1 MSHTVDQS
9 FAAFARQEAANI
21 HNKVVRLAPFRP
33 LFSSSLRTLLA
44 ALCMP
49 GIAIAQNAADAPQK
63 PKQLLL
69 ISFDGAADNRL
80 WERSG
85 EIASRANAHFTYF
98 LSCTTLIARGPAS
111 KAYQAPGQ
119 KPGKSNVGFAPDE
132 ADAAARL
139 EHIWAAHLA
148 GHDISSHACGHFDGK
163 DWSKADWLTEFSTFK
178 TVLAGA
184 WKQNGVADKEP
195 EGWQDFVKTGIKGFR
210 APYLST
216 SKGMAEAEKQAG
228 FLYDASLVTKGPQ
241 EPEQDGNL
249 TRFGLPLIAEGP
261 GNRPIIGMDYNMF
274 VRHSAGFDNPSK
286 SAEFEERTY
295 QAFKTAFEAQYSGD
309 RKPVQF
315 GFHFVLMNGG
325 AYWRAME
332 RLVTDVCHREDVACV
347 SYSQAVAILEK
358 QNGRKNP
365 AGSSF

>member
-1 MSHTVDQS
+1 MAS
-9 FAAFARQEAANI
+9 FRF
-21 HNKVVRLAPFRP
+21 
-33 LFSSSLRTLLA
+33 FSLTPAWLLA
-44 ALCMP
+44 AGVCLSGP
-49 GIAIAQNAADAPQK
+49 ALAENASTTAHK

-85 EIASRANAHFTYF
+85 EIARKANAHFTYF

-111 KAYQAPGQ
+111 KAYQAPGE

-139 EHIWAAHLA
+139 GHIWQAHQE

-163 DWSKADWLTEFSTFK
+163 DWSEADWTAEFSTFK
-178 TVLAGA
+178 AVLASA
-184 WKQNGVADKEP
+184 WQKNGVGDKQP
-195 EGWQDFVKTGIKGFR
+195 DGWQDFVKTGIKGFR

-216 SKGMAEAEKQAG
+216 SKGMVAAEKKAG
-228 FLYDASLVTKGPQ
+228 FVYDASLVTKGPLP
-241 EPEQDGNL
+241 PEKDGAL
-249 TRFGLPLIAEGP
+249 SRFGLPLIPEGP
-261 GNRPIIGMDYNMF
+261 GDRPIIGMDYNLF

-286 SAEFEERTY
+286 SAEFEDRTY

-309 RKPVQF
+309 RHPMQF

-332 RLVTDVCHREDVACV
+332 RLVSEVCHREDVACV
-347 SYSQAVAILEK
+347 SYSEAVTMLE
-358 QNGRKNP
+358 QQNENGRKNP